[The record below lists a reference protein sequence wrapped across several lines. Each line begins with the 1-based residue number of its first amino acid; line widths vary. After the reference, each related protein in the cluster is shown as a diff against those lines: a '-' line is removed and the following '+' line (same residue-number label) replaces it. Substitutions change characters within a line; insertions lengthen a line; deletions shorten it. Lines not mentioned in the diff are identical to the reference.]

1 MLQCS
6 QAHALNTAKHLNI
19 EYMQTAPSTPP
30 SQCSVNKARQIQT
43 AALLRRQHN
52 STGTRVLLQRAHGGS
67 TASQAAAKP
76 QTSSTQKPDG
86 LTKVPFQCFTKHLI
100 HALAMQDRPHTAAAA
115 GSEYM
120 RHRKTKDTHCAM
132 YPGNLGSSSPAA
144 PHAPQHFCRICSL
157 LYTSSQRRFPLP
169 PADLTAAHYTAPRAP
184 A

>member
-120 RHRKTKDTHCAM
+120 RHRKTKDTHCA
-132 YPGNLGSSSPAA
+132 NALNKLG
-144 PHAPQHFCRICSL
+144 
-157 LYTSSQRRFPLP
+157 
-169 PADLTAAHYTAPRAP
+169 
-184 A
+184 